1 MFMEL
6 RKRDLRPQKLCRS
19 KLIIIIYHKS
29 RSRQKIP
36 IPGVPVYT
44 KSVIFLPMKL
54 KKKAQLLGR
63 FELWAVGL
71 VGGLVERLPPPTEV
85 RISNP
90 ISNMME
96 HFSNNCDIE
105 KRIKRKVAG
114 NSKIRTHDF
123 GPPSLSLS
131 DGV

>member
-44 KSVIFLPMKL
+44 KSAIFLPMKL

-63 FELWAVGL
+63 FELWGSGAGWWVGW
-71 VGGLVERLPPPTEV
+71 
-85 RISNP
+85 
-90 ISNMME
+90 
-96 HFSNNCDIE
+96 
-105 KRIKRKVAG
+105 
-114 NSKIRTHDF
+114 
-123 GPPSLSLS
+123 LSGCFHQQRS
-131 DGV
+131 AF